1 MNRVEVCW
9 NVFDSVAIWIDDK
22 HVVNVQADIHS
33 AKSIG
38 EGLAKLEEPER
49 TEMALM
55 IRDVL
60 WKEVN
65 TRSTKE
71 KHND

>member
-1 MNRVEVCW
+1 MSKVEVNG

-22 HVVNVQADIHS
+22 HVVNVQTDIHS

-38 EGLAKLEEPER
+38 EGLAKLSEPER
-49 TEMALM
+49 TETALM

-60 WKEVN
+60 WREVN
-65 TRSTKE
+65 TNARE
-71 KHND
+71 KHYD